1 MSEGQSTDSAF
12 PLWLRR
18 LGLAEIATPGA
29 TREAVVAGVGGAA
42 AIGFLAACEWASVTP
57 LIMAPFGASCVLL
70 FNVPG
75 SPLAQ
80 PRNVIGGHIL
90 CALIGIAA
98 LVMLGQTPIA
108 MAAGVGVSIAAM
120 RLTGTLHPPAGA
132 VPIVIV
138 AAGSPWWFVFAP
150 VGVGATVLVLF
161 AWFFHRFISGN
172 AYPKA

>member
-1 MSEGQSTDSAF
+1 
-12 PLWLRR
+12 
-18 LGLAEIATPGA
+18 
-29 TREAVVAGVGGAA
+29 
-42 AIGFLAACEWASVTP
+42 VTP

-70 FNVPG
+70 FNVPQ

-80 PRNVIGGHIL
+80 PRNVVGGHII

-98 LVMLGQTPIA
+98 LAAFGHTPLA
-108 MAAGVGVSIAAM
+108 MALGVGFAIAAM

-150 VGVGATVLVLF
+150 VGVGAATLVLF
-161 AWFFHRFISGN
+161 AWFFHRFVSGN
-172 AYPKA
+172 PYPKAWTTS